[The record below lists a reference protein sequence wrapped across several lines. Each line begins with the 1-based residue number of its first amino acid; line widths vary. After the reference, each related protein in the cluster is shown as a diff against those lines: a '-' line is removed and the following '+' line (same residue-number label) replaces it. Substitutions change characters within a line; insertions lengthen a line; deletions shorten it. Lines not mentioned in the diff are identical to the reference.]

1 MISRK
6 KTFDCVEMKNRIQRD
21 LRQEYEIRKTE
32 FDSYID
38 FLRTTAN
45 ESEEIRTFVKK
56 VTDAKTTAKS

>member
-45 ESEEIRTFVKK
+45 ESEEIRTFIKK
-56 VTDAKTTAKS
+56 VANAKTATKS